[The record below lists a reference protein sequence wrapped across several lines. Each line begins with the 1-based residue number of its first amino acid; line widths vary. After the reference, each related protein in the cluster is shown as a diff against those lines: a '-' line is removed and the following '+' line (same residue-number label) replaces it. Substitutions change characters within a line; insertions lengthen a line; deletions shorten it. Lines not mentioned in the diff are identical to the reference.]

1 MPDVNRFVYIPL
13 TEERRFLVFVM
24 DTESGK
30 LTLKH
35 ELNLPAQPWQL
46 CISPDHRYLYQQ
58 VRDDGYSGVLTFRI
72 DSETGGVTQIG
83 EVDLE
88 SDACYVSTDRT
99 GRYLFAAYLFP
110 GMVTVHRIDS
120 GGVARGP
127 AVDRQLTDLYAHH
140 ITTDNS
146 NRFALVPHVTP
157 TDAIYRFRFDETSGR
172 LTPYAPPKL
181 DTPTGHG
188 PRHLAYHPTLD
199 MVYANAEQASHV
211 TVYRLDPTDGAL
223 EPTQSLSTLPD
234 EGFHGTNSTATVR
247 VHPSGK
253 AVYVSNRGHDSIA
266 TFTVDPT
273 TGLLTPSG
281 HSPTKECPRAFGLD
295 PDGRFLYAGSDHSGR
310 VTSHRIDSEGLLHSL
325 DVYQLGMWPSWVLP
339 VNFHRRPRGGDR
351 FETHPDSHLEVTVQ
365 TS

>member
-35 ELNLPAQPWQL
+35 EINLPAQPWQL